1 MTTKTNRLARRE
13 FLGFALVAATGLA
26 STSLISAPAI
36 AAPRGPGRRAI
47 AFHHTHT
54 GESIDLVYWADGKYL
69 PDATHR
75 ITRVLRD
82 FRNNDMHPIDPK
94 LLDTLAALRA
104 KLRTNAPYM
113 VIGGYRSPETNE
125 MLRATTEGVAG
136 NSLHMVGKAI
146 DLRLPD
152 RSLVTVKRAATAM
165 KLGGVGYY
173 PSSDFVHVDVGP
185 VRKW

>member
-1 MTTKTNRLARRE
+1 MTDVKRHARRE

-26 STSLISAPAI
+26 STSLIAAPAI

-54 GESIDLVYWADGKYL
+54 GESVDIVYWVEGRYL
-69 PDATHR
+69 PDATQR
-75 ITRVLRD
+75 IARVLRD

-94 LLDTLAALRA
+94 LLDTLAALRGR
-104 KLRTNAPYM
+104 LRTSAPFM
-113 VIGGYRSPETNE
+113 VIGGYRSPETNA
-125 MLRATTEGVAG
+125 MLHATTEGVG
-136 NSLHMVGKAI
+136 SNSLHMVGKAI

-152 RSLVTVKRAATAM
+152 RSLATVRRAATSM

-173 PSSDFVHVDVGP
+173 PHSDFVHVDVGP